1 MSIRVRLVLMCLV
14 VALLPAAPLTLL
26 VKSLLDKSFD
36 VGLNPKFE
44 EAFQSGL
51 SVSRQR
57 LDDIRSDFQ
66 LYVQRVIDDIGDEA
80 PDSVEAAAAMARVVG
95 ASGAIDGL
103 LVSSTRTNET
113 VDSGTGQDHPV
124 PAGLRPFAGHPVLR
138 HLHEGTTFIDRQGD
152 RRTAYSFYDTQDR
165 TAFVAA
171 WYPESGG
178 GLFRRIGR
186 RASPGSSSR
195 SYGILFYKVLDHEF
209 IADAERLIEGR
220 QMFATLKLTQRSL
233 AESFFLPFV
242 IIYSVCLLI
251 ALGLALFMAERM
263 AEPIRRLVR
272 GTGAVAGGDWG
283 YRLDAKTGGE
293 TGRLVAAFNSM
304 VARLEAQRRRLT
316 DMEKMATWRDM
327 ARHLAHE
334 IKNPL
339 LPIRLTIEEL
349 RDQYTG
355 DDARYRELLKE
366 STRVVSDELGS
377 LQKLVKEF
385 SAFARMPDMNPQMG
399 SFGQLVRDVAQLYPQ
414 VETQVETQVEPQAK
428 SADTHEFPFDADQI
442 RRVLVNLFDNAASVG
457 ATRVKITLS
466 RTDGEMTMT
475 LGDNGP
481 GIPAEDLGKIFDP
494 YFTTRSQGT
503 GLGLAMA
510 KKIVLLHGGSISAA
524 SSPGKGVTFEIRL
537 PLSGPPAPTDGDG
550 GSDVDASL

>member
-1 MSIRVRLVLMCLV
+1 MCLV

-66 LYVQRVIDDIGDEA
+66 LYVQRVIDEIGDEA
-80 PDSVEAAAAMARVVG
+80 PDSVEATRSMARVVG

-103 LVSSTRTNET
+103 LVSSTPSNEAEET
-113 VDSGTGQDHPV
+113 STREKHSI
-124 PAGLRPFAGHPVLR
+124 PAGLRPFDHHPVLR
-138 HLHEGTTFIDRQGD
+138 QLHEGTTFIDRQGN
-152 RRTAYSFYDTQDR
+152 RRLAAYSFYDTEDR
-165 TAFVAA
+165 SAFVAV
-171 WYPESGG
+171 WHPKSGD

-186 RASPGSSSR
+186 RISPGSSAR
-195 SYGILFYKVLDHEF
+195 SYGILFYKRVDSEF

-251 ALGLALFMAERM
+251 ALGLALIMAERM

-283 YRLDAKTGGE
+283 YRLDVKAGGE

-304 VARLEAQRRRLT
+304 VARLDVQRRRLT

-349 RDQYTG
+349 RDQYKG
-355 DDARYRELLKE
+355 DDPRYGELLAE

-385 SAFARMPDMNPQMG
+385 SAFAKMPDMNPQIG
-399 SFGQLVRDVAQLYPQ
+399 SFGRLVRDVAQLYAQ
-414 VETQVETQVEPQAK
+414 IETQIEPRPK
-428 SADTHEFPFDADQI
+428 SADIPAFPFDADQI

-457 ATRVKITLS
+457 ATRIKIALS
-466 RTDGEMTMT
+466 RADGEIAMI
-475 LGDNGP
+475 LSDNGP
-481 GIPAEDLGKIFDP
+481 GIPDEDLGRIFEP
-494 YFTTRSQGT
+494 YFTTRSDGT

-510 KKIVLLHGGSISAA
+510 KKIVLLHGGSITAA

-537 PLSGPPAPTDGDG
+537 PLSGPPAPAGGDG
-550 GSDVDASL
+550 GSDVDGSL

>member
-14 VALLPAAPLTLL
+14 VALLPAVPLTFL

-57 LDDIRSDFQ
+57 LDDIRSDFH
-66 LYVQRVIDDIGDEA
+66 LYVQRVIDEIGDEA
-80 PDSVEAAAAMARVVG
+80 PDSAEAAAAMARVMG

-103 LVSSTRTNET
+103 LVSSKRTNDA
-113 VDSGTGQDHPV
+113 VDTGTRQDIPI

-138 HLHEGTTFIDRQGD
+138 HLHEGTSFIDRQGD
-152 RRTAYSFYDTQDR
+152 RRTAYSFYDTEDR

-171 WYPESGG
+171 WYPARGG

-186 RASPGSSSR
+186 PASPGSSSR
-195 SYGILFYKVLDHEF
+195 TYGVLFYKVLDREF

-233 AESFFLPFV
+233 AQSFFLPFV

-283 YRLDAKTGGE
+283 YRLDVKAGGE

-304 VARLEAQRRRLT
+304 VARLDAQRRRLT

-349 RDQYTG
+349 RDQYKG
-355 DDARYRELLKE
+355 DDARYRELLEE
-366 STRVVSDELGS
+366 STRVVGDELGS

-385 SAFARMPDMNPQMG
+385 SAFAKMPDMNPQTG
-399 SFGQLVRDVAQLYPQ
+399 SFERLVRDVAQLYPQ
-414 VETQVETQVEPQAK
+414 VETRVET
-428 SADTHEFPFDADQI
+428 SAGILEFPFDADQV

-466 RTDGEMTMT
+466 RADTEVTMN

-481 GIPAEDLGKIFDP
+481 GIPAENLGRIFEP
-494 YFTTRSQGT
+494 YFTTRSEGT
-503 GLGLAMA
+503 GLGLAMV
-510 KKIVLLHGGSISAA
+510 KKIVLLHGGSIRAA
-524 SSPGKGVTFEIRL
+524 SPPGKGVTFEIRL
-537 PLSGPPAPTDGDG
+537 PLSGPPAPDG